1 MIRRCSMSMEN
12 MSDSMLLDKYN
23 MMCQRYE
30 RNLSRGNQ
38 DTSARRQLFQMF
50 NEINRRGLHAPQMD
64 FFFEFYGSR
73 RASAF
78 DENVK
83 YHLDEYGRNRKS
95 YRRLSVTASKKDSE

>member
-1 MIRRCSMSMEN
+1 MIRRCSMSMES

-30 RNLSRGNQ
+30 RNLSRGSQ

-78 DENVK
+78 DEWRNK
-83 YHLDEYGRNRKS
+83 RNRKS
-95 YRRLSVTASKKDSE
+95 YRRLSVTAFKNDSE